1 MAAKAQSV
9 VQTPT
14 SSAARPWDLVQ
25 APRIPVAKPRLAE
38 FAAALPYL
46 RSIDDTRTYS
56 NFGPLNT
63 RFEQRLAEHFGLGD
77 GCVVTCSNATVGLT
91 MALQQA
97 AAKSGGRYCLMPSW
111 TFAATAHAAFAAGL
125 TPFLVDV
132 DPHTMALSPEIVAE
146 ALDDAPGPIAAVL
159 PVAPFGLPLDSASW
173 DDFEV
178 ETGVPVVIDAAAGFD
193 GLRPGRAL
201 SVVSLHATKVLGIGE
216 GGFITSTDPGLIADI
231 RRRSNFGFDGARDA
245 TLSGCNGKISEYA
258 AAIGHAAMDLWPLI
272 RIQYAN
278 VLAYYRTALAGTPH
292 LTIAQGLGET
302 WVASTFNIEAP
313 EAAIQEIEQRLTQA
327 GIATRR
333 WWGAGLHG
341 HQAFRYLPQRDLPA
355 TRSLAARTLGLPC
368 WPGLSTAEIDEVSA
382 IVRGV
387 LCRS

>member
-1 MAAKAQSV
+1 MTAKLKSV
-9 VQTPT
+9 VETPI
-14 SSAARPWDLVQ
+14 SSAAKPWDLAKAARV
-25 APRIPVAKPRLAE
+25 PVAKPRLAE

-63 RFEQRLAEHFGLGD
+63 RFEQRLAEHFGLGA
-77 GCVVTCSNATVGLT
+77 GCVVTCSNATVGLS

-111 TFAATAHAAFAAGL
+111 TFAATAHAAIAAGL

-132 DPHTMALSPEIVAE
+132 EATSMALSPEIAAE
-146 ALDDAPGPIAAVL
+146 ALADAPGPIAAVL
-159 PVAPFGLPLDSASW
+159 PVAPFGLPLNAADW
-173 DDFEV
+173 DAFETA
-178 ETGVPVVIDAAAGFD
+178 TGIPVVIDAAAGFD
-193 GLRPGRAL
+193 GLKPGRAP

-216 GGFITSTDPGLIADI
+216 GGFITSTDPALIADI

-258 AAIGHAAMDLWPLI
+258 AAIGHAALDLWPLM
-272 RIQYAN
+272 RMQYAN
-278 VLAYYRTALAGTPH
+278 VLAYYRSALAGTPH
-292 LTIAQGLGET
+292 LTIAEGLGET
-302 WVASTFNIEAP
+302 WAASTFNIEAP
-313 EAAIQEIEQRLTQA
+313 EPAILEIERRLTQA

-341 HQAFRYLPQRDLPA
+341 HQAFRYLPRRDLPT
-355 TRSLAARTLGLPC
+355 TRRLAAETLGLPC
-368 WPGLSTAEIDEVSA
+368 WPGLSTEEMDEVSA
-382 IVRGV
+382 TVRGV
-387 LCRS
+387 LCRA